1 MDCNKLPPDD
11 DIAALDE
18 ALGDNFANQP
28 MPIEVGE
35 LSASRRIKL
44 TWSVSRYYYNGTD
57 GLRVRIET
65 SDAVDMP
72 NKIFAYLL
80 TPLQPGATERTG
92 EFNHVC
98 SPSDLEEYPEDE
110 PISGQR
116 PEWFRLAFVDVVLR
130 SRTEVYA
137 FIRDTAADVHQLKR
151 SLDITDRVYP
161 AGELWIG
168 PRPAES
174 SSSSSSSSRS
184 SSSRLSSSSSSSLR
198 PSSSSS
204 SSLRPSSSSSSA
216 QV

>member
-1 MDCNKLPPDD
+1 MACNNLPPDKDIVGLD
-11 DIAALDE
+11 D

-28 MPIEVGE
+28 MPIEVGA
-35 LSASRRIKL
+35 LSDTRRIKL

-65 SDAVDMP
+65 SDAIDMP

-110 PISGQR
+110 SLPNHR
-116 PEWFRLAFVDVVLR
+116 PEWFRLAYVDVVLR

-137 FIRDTAADVHQLKR
+137 FIRDTASDVHQLKN

-168 PRPAES
+168 PKPAEPS
-174 SSSSSSSSRS
+174 SSSSSSSSS
-184 SSSRLSSSSSSSLR
+184 SG
-198 PSSSSS
+198 
-204 SSLRPSSSSSSA
+204 A
-216 QV
+216 